1 MKICWKKL
9 TGIYL
14 ITFGV
19 IMLMYNS
26 LNLSVPYGEWD
37 DYSLPIA
44 SIMNRNSLS
53 ISDSDIE
60 TYKEIFPEWSEKID
74 SYILSP
80 YTTKKGEQMPWYFPV
95 YGVVCIP
102 FTLLLR
108 TMGLPSIYAFPY
120 TNIALLMVALIIV
133 WKCLH
138 VGEKKKMMLIALLSV
153 NPIVFYI
160 GWASA
165 EVFIYSA
172 LIVAFVSW
180 YNRWYKRAALF
191 VSVAGMLNPTIMSI
205 GFVMIGEYLFG
216 LVKNKSRETSWK
228 NFFKDV
234 WLKVFAYGCCY
245 IIGLVPMAY
254 NLYHTGHIN
263 LTASLSSFT
272 KGTETTLQRFV
283 SYLLDLNYGVLPYFA
298 FVFIIALYLC
308 ACAIFHKKWKYLEWV
323 ITFIINV
330 YLYSIMIHIN
340 HGMSGIAR
348 YNVWGVVPLLFA
360 VGLFFDQILD
370 SRKIINSL
378 KVLLMAGIC
387 ITGAIVFKYD
397 PYTSSNAHVLS
408 FTPIAKWVLD
418 NMPQLYNPLHSTF
431 YSRTCAIDNG
441 YDYECALPIVY
452 YDDDMCA
459 RKILLDSS
467 DTDTLKYELNGTPE
481 DIAWLDAKLDK
492 VTDLCYLSVGS
503 GHSLKAAEIVCLET
517 IWLSG
522 EEYNVEDYM
531 ITGISSNE
539 LTHTWTEG
547 NKVDF
552 SFNSSDLQAGDSY
565 YIHIYVAG
573 LVNDSQQVILSCN
586 GEEIYND
593 ILYGASE
600 IIASFSTVDN
610 ESPSFSMFLPD
621 AISPKELGTEDD
633 VRTLALSLTSIT
645 CEKKL
650 SYIE

>member
-1 MKICWKKL
+1 
-9 TGIYL
+9 
-14 ITFGV
+14 
-19 IMLMYNS
+19 
-26 LNLSVPYGEWD
+26 
-37 DYSLPIA
+37 
-44 SIMNRNSLS
+44 
-53 ISDSDIE
+53 
-60 TYKEIFPEWSEKID
+60 
-74 SYILSP
+74 
-80 YTTKKGEQMPWYFPV
+80 
-95 YGVVCIP
+95 
-102 FTLLLR
+102 
-108 TMGLPSIYAFPY
+108 
-120 TNIALLMVALIIV
+120 MVALIIV

-263 LTASLSSFT
+263 LTASLSMFT
-272 KGTETTLQRFV
+272 EGTETTLQRFA
-283 SYLLDLNYGVLPYFA
+283 SYLLDLNYGILPYFP
-298 FVFIIALYLC
+298 FIFIIAFFLC
-308 ACAIFHKKWKYLEWV
+308 ICAIYRKKWKYLEWV
-323 ITFIINV
+323 ITFAINV

-360 VGLFFDQILD
+360 VCLFFDQILN

-378 KVLLMAGIC
+378 KVLLVAGIC
-387 ITGAIVFKYD
+387 LSEVIIFEYN
-397 PYTSSNAHVLS
+397 PYVAANTSHFS
-408 FTPIAKWVLD
+408 FTPIAKSFLD
-418 NMPQLYNPLHSTF
+418 NIPQLYNPLHSTF
-431 YSRTCAIDNG
+431 YSRTCAIDGG
-441 YDYECALPIVY
+441 YGYEYALPIIY

-467 DTDTLKYELNGTPE
+467 DTDTLKYELNGSPE

-492 VTDLCYLSVGS
+492 VTDLCYLSIGS

-522 EEYNVEDYM
+522 EEYNAEDYM

-539 LTHTWTEG
+539 LTHTWTEE
-547 NKVDF
+547 KEVDF
-552 SFNSSDLQAGDSY
+552 TLKSTDLQISDSY
-565 YIHIYVAG
+565 YIHICVAG
-573 LVNDSQQVILSCN
+573 LVNDSQRVILSCN
-586 GEEIYND
+586 GEEIYNGT
-593 ILYGASE
+593 LYGASE
-600 IIASFSTVDN
+600 ILAPFSVAN
-610 ESPSFSMFLPD
+610 HQPLSFSMFLPD
-621 AISPKELGTEDD
+621 AVSPKELGLGDD
-633 VRTLALSLTSIT
+633 TRTLALSLTSIA